1 MREFSKKE
9 TKTKTTPGSD
19 RLDSSPGRRTTDRQ
33 IHTELTQARNEVKRL
48 SKNRVAL
55 LDIMLDMIF
64 LIRSDY
70 VIEYMNPAAGAI
82 FGNLQG
88 TLCREAFKCG
98 EQPCRDCPVQLSL
111 TGKTAKGLFERRIG
125 EVEVEYNF
133 ISFHGYRDEQ
143 LVMLVMRDITQRK
156 EQEAELAKIHSDI
169 DSLLQQ
175 KIQELRESERVRLEL
190 NREVNILKQTLDIH
204 SSPQDEM
211 VGQSRQFRELREMIN
226 HVADSDATI
235 LITGESGTGKE
246 LVADTI
252 HRRSQ
257 RHDNPFLK
265 FNCAAVSETLLESDL
280 FGYEKGSFTGANARR
295 MGKFEIA
302 DKGTIFLDEIGD
314 ISPRMQAALL
324 RVLQNGE
331 IMRVGGNQSV
341 HVNVRV
347 ITSTN
352 VDLSTAVEKNNFR
365 RDLYYRLNVI
375 NIHLPPL
382 RQRKEDIVPLITHFI
397 KKYRAAFQ
405 KEIDYIPNRILDRLL
420 NHDWPGNIRELE
432 NVIKRAVLLA
442 KSNVIT
448 EKELC
453 LESNIT
459 CVADNQP
466 SGLLEKRL
474 LEQPL
479 KESVAEL
486 EAKII
491 ASALDKFGG
500 NPQVISRVL
509 GMSKTTFYDKMKRH
523 GLSAGKKQ

>member
-1 MREFSKKE
+1 M
-9 TKTKTTPGSD
+9 TTPGSG
-19 RLDSSPGRRTTDRQ
+19 RVEGSPGRRTTDRQ
-33 IHTELTQARNEVKRL
+33 MHTELSRARKEVQRL

-55 LDIMLDMIF
+55 LDIMLDMIL

-70 VIEYMNPAAGAI
+70 IIEYMNPAASTI
-82 FGNLQG
+82 FGDLQG
-88 TLCREAFKCG
+88 MACREALKCG
-98 EQPCRDCPVQLSL
+98 EQSCRDCPVQLSL
-111 TGKTAKGLFERRIG
+111 TGAKAKGLFERRIG
-125 EVEVEYNF
+125 KVDVEYNF

-156 EQEAELAKIHSDI
+156 KQEAELAKIHNDI

-352 VDLSTAVEKNNFR
+352 VDLSTAVEENNFR

-453 LESNIT
+453 LENTIA
-459 CVADNQP
+459 CAGHNQP

-486 EAKII
+486 EGKII

-509 GMSKTTFYDKMKRH
+509 GMSKTTFYEKMKRH
-523 GLSAGKKQ
+523 GLSAGKK